1 MAKNSPKKGS
11 SCGHQG
17 LVSVQNQHLLKFF
30 LFLCIVRYT
39 FRNAT
44 SNSHKMIFL
53 PRPTI
58 DRLSIAMSTECRP
71 SINRVSTEYRPTVDR
86 VSTDYRPSVDRLS
99 TECRPLY
106 RPISRSTLQTVNK
119 IRLYLGSRNH
129 QSNLRL
135 QLKALLT
142 PVGYKSCLKIYM
154 LSLSCGITTIIV
166 IIIILTVNVGTGTL
180 VRNCSLYQVND
191 LIQKVQH
198 LSQDISCTKQR

>member
-1 MAKNSPKKGS
+1 MANNGPKKCS
-11 SCGHQG
+11 SCGHQA

-30 LFLCIVRYT
+30 LFLCIVRNT

-53 PRPTI
+53 PHVRV
-58 DRLSIAMSTECRP
+58 LS
-71 SINRVSTEYRPTVDR
+71 
-86 VSTDYRPSVDRLS
+86 
-99 TECRPLY
+99 
-106 RPISRSTLQTVNK
+106 
-119 IRLYLGSRNH
+119 LYLGSRNH

-142 PVGYKSCLKIYM
+142 PVGYKSCLKIYI
-154 LSLSCGITTIIV
+154 LSLSSGIATIIV